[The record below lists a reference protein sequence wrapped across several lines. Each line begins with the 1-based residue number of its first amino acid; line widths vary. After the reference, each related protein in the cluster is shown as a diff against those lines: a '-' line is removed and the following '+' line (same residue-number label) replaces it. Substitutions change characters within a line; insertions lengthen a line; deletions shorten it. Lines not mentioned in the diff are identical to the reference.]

1 MIALAYDDVDG
12 FVTKQQHKG
21 IDVRWDG
28 WAMVFFQTHKAA
40 RRSANG
46 HIRNGVYG
54 FETRVSP
61 NNQGNWIVDSKL
73 VRRNARGD

>member
-1 MIALAYDDVDG
+1 MIALGYDDVDG
-12 FVTKQQHKG
+12 FVAKNKHKG

-28 WAMVFFQTHKAA
+28 WTMVFFQPHKAA

-46 HIRNGVYG
+46 RFRNGEYG

-61 NNQGNWIVDSKL
+61 NRQGNWL
-73 VRRNARGD
+73 VNKELVQRVGRGN